1 MIQIRNLVVSF
12 EKKKVLDH
20 LNLEVKKGESLVVIG
35 STGCGKTVLLKSILG
50 FIKPDE
56 GEILIDESKITELT
70 EERLTEFRK
79 RFGVVF
85 QSNAL
90 FDSLSVGENIAFYL
104 REHTRLK
111 EKDIR
116 RKVAEILKMVGLEG
130 IEELRPS
137 QLSGGMQKRVAFA
150 RALISNPEIV
160 LYDEPTTGLDPIMA
174 NTVNELILSLHHRF
188 SITSITATHD
198 RKLAYRIADRIAM
211 LHQAQIIGPFSLLEI
226 QKTDNPIIKEFL
238 KL

>member
-1 MIQIRNLVVSF
+1 VVSF

>member
-1 MIQIRNLVVSF
+1 MVSF